1 MLLGCSI
8 SCLVIG
14 RLVIAQSCM
23 NSAASSTLTDY
34 IRRRLQHFIHSDQQ
48 LDRSY
53 HASPAVPNSSS
64 WGYRTWRLNLRE
76 YFIQWPAN
84 LRLTDKCRYLR
95 SHSKPYR
102 CGEQFPVSG
111 PRLPDIWA
119 SSGSTNSKLS
129 QSYGRNFPQIAINGT
144 AFADG
149 VGVRRQPHSSKH
161 HIYQRNR
168 S

>member
-1 MLLGCSI
+1 MLLGCII

-23 NSAASSTLTDY
+23 NSAASPTLTDY
-34 IRRRLQHFIHSDQQ
+34 IRRRLQCFTHSGQQ

-53 HASPAVPNSSS
+53 HASSAVPNYSS
-64 WGYRTWRLNLRE
+64 GEYHTRRLNLRE

-84 LRLTDKCRYLR
+84 LHLTGKWRYLR
-95 SHSKPYR
+95 SHSKPHR

-111 PRLPDIWA
+111 PRLPGIWA
-119 SSGSTNSKLS
+119 SSGSTNSKFP

-144 AFADG
+144 ASAHG
-149 VGVRRQPHSSKH
+149 
-161 HIYQRNR
+161 I
-168 S
+168 